1 MFVFKLQK
9 ALDNRIESED
19 EAKRNFLMKK
29 NELDQEKQ
37 RLEEIELLILE
48 TLEKYKKLKEGTL
61 NLISLKNYEN
71 YLKKIKLERTH
82 QEFVVKNCHEALEE
96 LKELF
101 IEARKE
107 RKMLEKLKEKKK
119 EVYDEELIKEEQKFM
134 EEISNSM
141 YNNRR
146 NADGK
151 RKKET

>member
-61 NLISLKNYEN
+61 NIISLKNY
-71 YLKKIKLERTH
+71 
-82 QEFVVKNCHEALEE
+82 
-96 LKELF
+96 
-101 IEARKE
+101 
-107 RKMLEKLKEKKK
+107 
-119 EVYDEELIKEEQKFM
+119 
-134 EEISNSM
+134 
-141 YNNRR
+141 
-146 NADGK
+146 
-151 RKKET
+151 